1 MKIKP
6 AQYAQ
11 LAQFI
16 LEEKKSEAQQK
27 KEVANLAK
35 LIVENND
42 RSKLEA
48 IIEQLEVLEKKKK
61 GIVSVKISSAKELS
75 TKDEETI
82 VAMVTKKMNVKAE
95 LIELQKEVDTS
106 LIGGIDIQIDN
117 QIIVGSLRAKL
128 DKLANALS

>member
-16 LEEKKSEAQQK
+16 LEEKKGEAQQK